1 MRVGGPTAVEPTTDS
16 SRYFALR
23 VENAAGQAAYV
34 GVGLNKR
41 EDAFDLK
48 SALADHS
55 KQLEVEEKGMD
66 LHLDSEVA
74 DSLGLD
80 AAAVGGAGA
89 GTLDLSL
96 KEGQTFSFKLGAKS
110 GGPASA
116 LVGKSGGA
124 GLGGKLAPPGTVK
137 PAAAAAP
144 PAADSWET
152 F

>member
-1 MRVGGPTAVEPTTDS
+1 MEPTTDS

-66 LHLDSEVA
+66 LDLDSHVV

-80 AAAVGGAGA
+80 SAAVGGAGA
-89 GTLDLSL
+89 GALDLSL
-96 KEGQTFSFKLGAKS
+96 KEGQTFSFKLGAKA
-110 GGPASA
+110 GGPAAA
-116 LVGKSGGA
+116 LVGAKAGGA

-137 PAAAAAP
+137 PAAPAP
-144 PAADSWET
+144 APAADASSWET